1 MHCSKPVMWRCGFL
15 WTLMRRKPSTSGPRR
30 SLGRVLV
37 GDMNKPKVREAFRDA
52 AEFAH
57 QITRAFG
64 KVVVIGGPRATA
76 PWTLPKL
83 RFIGQRSVPPAQR
96 CRRLH
101 GARVWLSRR
110 ACMRTVIDVASRA
123 VGHAGKGLGCC
134 GVGRLRLFSRRG

>member
-1 MHCSKPVMWRCGFL
+1 MHHSPVGSQELRNALLEAGDVEVRLLVDSKEKKAFYEWPEEVA
-15 WTLMRRKPSTSGPRR
+15 
-30 SLGRVLV
+30 GRVLV
-37 GDMNKPKVREAFRDA
+37 GDMNKPEVREAFRDA

-76 PWTLPKL
+76 PSTAEAPVH
-83 RFIGQRSVPPAQR
+83 RPAQR
-96 CRRLH
+96 PPRH
-101 GARVWLSRR
+101 S
-110 ACMRTVIDVASRA
+110 DVDASRA